1 MGADLESRL
10 SRRVRQIKISA
21 TKEMP
26 MIAAG
31 VGGCVSL
38 GQGIPSFATPPHVVD
53 AVARAL
59 RDDPSAGKYSLQP
72 GLPALRRAAAELLRA
87 EKNLPADPEREVA
100 ITVGGMEGLLCAMLT
115 LVGPGD
121 EVIVPE
127 PYYPSHVE
135 QVLMAE
141 GAPVFAPLSRADWS
155 LDVDAV
161 EAAITPRTKAII
173 VSSPHNPTGAV
184 FAKKDL
190 LRLAELALAH
200 GIFVICDDTYD
211 ALCYES
217 PDTEGLEGAPLNPEG
232 GPLNPEGGAFSLAS
246 LPELRRLLVGV
257 FSFSKRFA
265 LTGWRVGFLWAHEAL
280 LNQMLK
286 IHDAAAIC
294 APTPAQ
300 IAALASLEGPQ
311 DVYAGFKKALHA
323 RRDLIC
329 ARLDGMD
336 GRFGHVRP
344 RGAFYVMAQARFP
357 VQDSRTLAVRLIH
370 EAKVITIPGG
380 AFGPGGEG
388 HLRLSFGGTGAEI
401 NEACDRLAAW
411 SAALQPFS

>member
-1 MGADLESRL
+1 MDTASGLEARL
-10 SRRVRQIKISA
+10 SRRVKQIKISA

-26 MIAAG
+26 MIAAK

-38 GQGIPSFATPPHVVD
+38 GQGIPSFKTPAHVVD
-53 AVARAL
+53 AVAKAL
-59 RDDPSAGKYSLQP
+59 RDDPAAGKYSLQP
-72 GLPALRRAAAELLRA
+72 GMPELRRAAAELLRV
-87 EKNLPADPEREVA
+87 EKGLPADAEREVA

-127 PYYPSHVE
+127 PFYPSHVE
-135 QVLMAE
+135 QILMAE
-141 GAPVFAPLSRADWS
+141 GTPVFAPLRRADWS

-161 EAAITPRTKAII
+161 AACITPRTKAVI

-190 LRLAELALAH
+190 LRLAELALKH
-200 GIFVICDDTYD
+200 DIFVICDDTYD
-211 ALCYES
+211 ALTFDG
-217 PDTEGLEGAPLNPEG
+217 PDPE
-232 GPLNPEGGAFSLAS
+232 GAFSLAS
-246 LPELRRLLVGV
+246 LPELRHLLIGV

-265 LTGWRVGFLWAHEAL
+265 LTGWRVGFVWAHEAL
-280 LNQMLK
+280 LGHMLK

-294 APTPAQ
+294 APTVSQ
-300 IAALASLEGPQ
+300 IAALASLTGPQ
-311 DVYAGFKKALHA
+311 EIFAGFKAELRK

-329 ARLDGMD
+329 ARLDAMA
-336 GRFGHVRP
+336 RFSHIRP
-344 RGAFYVMAQARFP
+344 RGAFYVMAKADLP
-357 VQDSRTLAVRLIH
+357 VENSRELAIRLIR

-388 HLRLSFGGTGAEI
+388 HVRLSFGGDEAEI
-401 NEACDRLAAW
+401 ETACDRLAAW
-411 SAALQPFS
+411 SRNL

>member
-1 MGADLESRL
+1 MSDGLEARL

-26 MIAAG
+26 MLAAR

-38 GQGIPSFATPPHVVD
+38 GQGIPSFMTPPHVVD
-53 AVARAL
+53 AVCRAL

-72 GLPALRRAAAELLRA
+72 GLPALRRAAADLLRA
-87 EKNLPADPEREVA
+87 EKDLPADPETEVA

-115 LVGPGD
+115 LIGPGD

-127 PYYPSHVE
+127 PFYPSHVE
-135 QVLMAE
+135 QVLLAE
-141 GAPVFAPLSRADWS
+141 GTPVFAPLSRADWG

-161 EAAITPRTKAII
+161 AACITPRTKAVI

-190 LRLAELALAH
+190 LALAELALRH
-200 GIFVICDDTYD
+200 DIFVICDDTYD
-211 ALCYES
+211 ALTYDG
-217 PDTEGLEGAPLNPEG
+217 PDGQGN
-232 GPLNPEGGAFSLAS
+232 AFSLAS
-246 LPELRRLLVGV
+246 LPELRHLLVGV

-265 LTGWRVGFLWAHEAL
+265 LTGWRVGFLWAREEL
-280 LNQMLK
+280 LAQMLK
-286 IHDAAAIC
+286 VHDAAAIC

-300 IAALASLEGPQ
+300 IAALASLTGPQ
-311 DVYAGFKKALHA
+311 DLYQGFRAELEK

-329 ARLDGMD
+329 ARLDNMG
-336 GRFGHVRP
+336 GCFAHIRP
-344 RGAFYVMAQARFP
+344 RGAFYVMAEAQFSVA
-357 VQDSRTLAVRLIH
+357 DSRELALRLIH
-370 EAKVITIPGG
+370 EAHVITIPGG

-388 HLRLSFGGTGAEI
+388 HVRLSFGGDEAEI
-401 NEACDRLAAW
+401 NTACDRLAAW
-411 SAALQPFS
+411 AARL

>member
-1 MGADLESRL
+1 MDLEARL
-10 SRRVRQIKISA
+10 SRRVKQIKISA

-26 MIAAG
+26 MIAAQ

-38 GQGIPSFATPPHVVD
+38 GQGIPSFKTPEHVVD

-59 RDDPSAGKYSLQP
+59 REDASAGKYSLQP
-72 GLPALRRAAAELLRA
+72 GMPALRRAAADLLRA
-87 EKNLPADPEREVA
+87 EKGLPADAEREVA

-127 PYYPSHVE
+127 PFYPSHVE
-135 QVLMAE
+135 QILMAE
-141 GAPVFAPLSRADWS
+141 GTPVFAPLRRADWS
-155 LDVDAV
+155 LDPEAI

-173 VSSPHNPTGAV
+173 ISSPHNPTGAV
-184 FAKKDL
+184 WAKADL
-190 LRLAELALAH
+190 LKVAELAIRRN
-200 GIFVICDDTYD
+200 IFVICDDTYD
-211 ALCYES
+211 ALTFDGE
-217 PDTEGLEGAPLNPEG
+217 P
-232 GPLNPEGGAFSLAS
+232 AFSLSS
-246 LPELRRLLVGV
+246 LPELRHLLIGV

-265 LTGWRVGFLWAHEAL
+265 LTGWRVGFVWAQEPL

-300 IAALASLEGPQ
+300 IAALASLTGPQ
-311 DVYAGFKKALHA
+311 DVFLAMKAELEK
-323 RRDLIC
+323 RRNLIC
-329 ARLDGMD
+329 ERLSTMARIS
-336 GRFGHVRP
+336 HIRP
-344 RGAFYVMAQARFP
+344 RGAFYVMAKADFP
-357 VQDSRTLAVRLIH
+357 VKNSRELAIRLIR

-388 HLRLSFGGTGAEI
+388 HVRLSFGGDEAEI

-411 SAALQPFS
+411 SAQL

>member
-1 MGADLESRL
+1 MDLEARL
-10 SRRVRQIKISA
+10 SSRVKRIKISA

-26 MIAAG
+26 MIAAQ

-38 GQGIPSFATPPHVVD
+38 GQGIPSFMTPPHVVD
-53 AVARAL
+53 AVAKAL
-59 RDDPSAGKYSLQP
+59 REDPAAGKYSLQP
-72 GLPALRRAAAELLRA
+72 GMPALRAAAAELLRA

-127 PYYPSHVE
+127 PFYPSHVE
-135 QVLMAE
+135 QIMLAE
-141 GAPVFAPLSRADWS
+141 GTPVFAPLRRIDWG

-161 EAAITPRTKAII
+161 AAAITPRTKAII

-184 FAKKDL
+184 FAKADL
-190 LRLAELALAH
+190 LKLAELALRH
-200 GIFVICDDTYD
+200 EIFVICDDTYD
-211 ALCYES
+211 ALTYDG
-217 PDTEGLEGAPLNPEG
+217 PDPE
-232 GPLNPEGGAFSLAS
+232 GAFSLMS
-246 LPELRRLLVGV
+246 VPELRHLLIGV

-265 LTGWRVGFLWAHEAL
+265 LTGWRVGFLWAREEL

-300 IAALASLEGPQ
+300 IAALASLAGPQ
-311 DVYAGFKKALHA
+311 DVFRAMRDELHK

-329 ARLDGMD
+329 ARLDAMG
-336 GRFGHVRP
+336 GRFSHIRP
-344 RGAFYVMAQARFP
+344 RGAFYVLAKAEFP
-357 VQDSRTLAVRLIH
+357 IVDSRDLALRVIR
-370 EAKVITIPGG
+370 EARVITIPGG
-380 AFGPGGEG
+380 AFGPGAEG
-388 HLRLSFGGTGAEI
+388 HLRLSFGGAEAEI
-401 NEACDRLAAW
+401 DTACDRLAAW
-411 SAALQPFS
+411 AEKL

>member
-1 MGADLESRL
+1 MTSELESRL

-26 MIAAG
+26 MIAAR

-38 GQGIPSFATPPHVVD
+38 GQGIPSFGTPAHVVD
-53 AVARAL
+53 AVAKAL
-59 RDDPSAGKYSLQP
+59 RDDPAAGKYSLQP
-72 GLPALRRAAAELLRA
+72 GMPALRRAAAGLLRA
-87 EKNLPADPEREVA
+87 EKGLDADPEREVA

-115 LVGPGD
+115 LIGPGD

-135 QVLMAE
+135 QILMAE
-141 GAPVFAPLSRADWS
+141 GTPVFAPLRRSDWG
-155 LDVDAV
+155 LDAGAV
-161 EAAITPRTKAII
+161 AAAITPRTKAVII
-173 VSSPHNPTGAV
+173 SSPHNPTGAV
-184 FAKKDL
+184 FAKAELEKV
-190 LRLAELALAH
+190 AELALRH
-200 GIFVICDDTYD
+200 NIFVICDDTYD
-211 ALCYES
+211 ILTYDG
-217 PDTEGLEGAPLNPEG
+217 PDGEGA
-232 GPLNPEGGAFSLAS
+232 AFSLCS
-246 LPELRRLLVGV
+246 LPELRKLLVGV

-265 LTGWRVGFLWAHEAL
+265 LTGWRVGFLWAHEEL

-311 DVYAGFKKALHA
+311 DIYADMKAKLQA

-329 ARLDGMD
+329 AGLDEMG
-336 GRFGHVRP
+336 GGFSHIRP
-344 RGAFYVMAQARFP
+344 AGAFYVMARAGFP
-357 VQDSRTLAVRLIH
+357 VRDSRELAIRLIE

-388 HLRLSFGGTGAEI
+388 HVRLSFGGDEAEI
-401 NEACDRLAAW
+401 SEALRRMKAW
-411 SAALQPFS
+411 IPA